1 MKINCQAFLENKKIL
16 SITKID
22 TEIDNYNYDSEKN
35 EINGNIKVTTN
46 CYVDNMDE
54 NKDLIDNVPF
64 NVLLMEQN
72 KNNFNLSIGNLVYN
86 LIEGRGV
93 ELEFDIELEEKDVID
108 IPIIVEEENL
118 NNHSINER
126 KIDDST
132 HYEEQN
138 DIEIIKDQVIEEIET
153 KLEEKLSQVDD
164 NFPESNNFFVN
175 SLDRSYTHLKITF
188 DKNEKIKIQNK

>member
-118 NNHSINER
+118 NNDSINER
-126 KIDDST
+126 KTDDST
-132 HYEEQN
+132 HYEGQN
-138 DIEIIKDQVIEEIET
+138 DTEIIKDQVIEEIET

-164 NFPESNNFFVN
+164 NFPESDNSFVN

-188 DKNEKIKIQNK
+188 DKNEKIKIQNN

>member
-64 NVLLMEQN
+64 NILLMEQN